1 MFLLTF
7 FSWTVNVPFQS
18 FFLQGCDLCVV
29 WFPRVNVLQAFAMFS
44 LFLPGV
50 GRGWGRFWNLP
61 LLGKFAVFNYKGD
74 LREDRVRAPCSPSAL
89 PCPRQASGLGHKQ
102 PQPFASFLCKYYH
115 FACASQCLP
124 GASDSKE
131 STCSVGDLGIIPGL
145 GRSPGQVRGN
155 PLQYSCLENPT
166 DRGAWQATVRGVT
179 QSWTRLS
186 D

>member
-1 MFLLTF
+1 MYLFNLFSSKVVTFVLFGSHGWMFCRLLQCFHYF
-7 FSWTVNVPFQS
+7 FP
-18 FFLQGCDLCVV
+18 
-29 WFPRVNVLQAFAMFS
+29 VLA
-44 LFLPGV
+44 GV
-50 GRGWGRFWNLP
+50 GGRFWNLP

-102 PQPFASFLCKYYH
+102 PQPFSSFLCKYYH
-115 FACASQCLP
+115 FPCASQCLP

-131 STCSVGDLGIIPGL
+131 STCNVGDLGIIPGL

-155 PLQYSCLENPT
+155 PLQYSCLENPM